1 MNDSFSPA
9 AKTAMKVTR
18 PTPIISAAAVA
29 AVRAGFRVAL
39 ARARW
44 PVVPA
49 TASIGAP
56 MTRASGR
63 TMKRASM
70 ATPRKTST
78 APSASSSNASVP
90 LTSLNRA

>member
-1 MNDSFSPA
+1 MA
-9 AKTAMKVTR
+9 TKVTS
-18 PTPIISAAAVA
+18 PTPIIRAAAVA

-56 MTRASGR
+56 ITRASGR
-63 TMKRASM
+63 MMKRDSIP
-70 ATPRKTST
+70 TPMKTRI
-78 APSASSSNASVP
+78 AP
-90 LTSLNRA
+90 RARTWRAWVAPRSPERP